1 MAVVEELVAKL
12 GFKVDGLGD
21 LKKFDKGLES
31 TKKKLADF
39 GTSMN
44 KNLTSRLGGAAA
56 GGVVAKIGDG
66 MKTAAVAVGTFTRAM
81 AGVAVVALSVTAA
94 VAGIAIGAL
103 KLAHSF
109 MKARAE
115 AAAMRRELQ
124 LSAKGQRTT
133 AINIDNVGA
142 GFRAMGMK
150 AEEAKTAI
158 GEVYGKVNEAIKE
171 GDGDAG
177 KWFKKNK
184 IATMDKRGNQR
195 DTAAVLDDIV
205 KTYFDQRNRRDKAR
219 GDADSDP
226 SNKKKLAAANKS
238 ELEFRKSQ
246 DEFPG
251 LTQGIRDHLA
261 AVKSYEDYVQKRQKF
276 IEANPGKTKAEE
288 DRAASI
294 ADKWQK
300 FDNALEGLTTSITRP
315 FNDLANAITDNV
327 LPPLTRFAEA
337 LTSILKAMGIAPK
350 TKGEVDAE
358 NAARANAVAGAKNPN
373 SDASKALKKADQTK
387 SILDFLWPSDL
398 VQKASQYRSAVKTAG
413 MINNDPKA
421 SQSYKDYAN
430 TGLAE
435 AAKALIEAAGKLS
448 DIKSEV
454 SPQSNMKKVEKD
466 KAPVQNVTKHISDVG
481 NDHRNM
487 PVSVT
492 VNATGLEAVAAKL
505 KGAVLGAIAAKGAN
519 VNTGAATAP

>member
-31 TKKKLADF
+31 TKKKLSDF
-39 GTSMN
+39 GTVMN
-44 KNLTSRLGGAAA
+44 KSLTSRLGGLA
-56 GGVVAKIGDG
+56 GGAMAKIGDG
-66 MKTAAVAVGTFTRAM
+66 MKAAASGAARFAVLLAGVSAVAIGVTAAIG
-81 AGVAVVALSVTAA
+81 GIAVVAL
-94 VAGIAIGAL
+94 
-103 KLAHSF
+103 KMAHSF

-205 KTYFDQRNRRDKAR
+205 KTYFDQRNKSQAAR
-219 GDADSDP
+219 AASDAAPND
-226 SNKKKLAAANKS
+226 KKKMGAANKA
-238 ELEFRKSQ
+238 ELEFRKAQ

-276 IEANPGKTKAEE
+276 LEANPGKTKAEE
-288 DRAASI
+288 ERAASI

-337 LTSILKAMGIAPK
+337 LTGILKAIGIAPK

-358 NAARANAVAGAKNPN
+358 NSARANAVTGAKNPN
-373 SDASKALKKADQTK
+373 SDESKALKKADQTK

-398 VQKASQYRSAVKTAG
+398 VMKASQYRSAVKSAG

-448 DIKSEV
+448 DIKTEV
-454 SPQSNMKKVEKD
+454 SPQTNMKKVENS
-466 KAPVQNVTKHISDVG
+466 KAPVQNITKNVSDVG
-481 NDHRNM
+481 NDQRTITN
-487 PVSVT
+487 SIT

-505 KGAVLGAIAAKGAN
+505 KGAVLGAISAKGAN